1 MSKELQRA
9 AGRREL
15 PEAAANG
22 PGPGVNWQQGAC
34 DQEPRGTLCCF
45 LCSRKSK
52 ENEGCHTAAQTELRG
67 NKVQVG
73 KGLSL
78 GSCRK
83 LLPQPACR
91 ECHVCVPVPSLQVAP
106 CSTICCIRS
115 ISRAPQVS

>member
-1 MSKELQRA
+1 MTRSQGVLCAASSVAVKAKRMRA
-9 AGRREL
+9 VILLATG
-15 PEAAANG
+15 
-22 PGPGVNWQQGAC
+22 
-34 DQEPRGTLCCF
+34 
-45 LCSRKSK
+45 
-52 ENEGCHTAAQTELRG
+52 AAQTELRG
-67 NKVQVG
+67 NEVQVG